1 MSHFKYR
8 FIMKIITIL
17 LVEDHK
23 LVREAWQSTLST
35 FPNLKIVGEAD
46 NNDDAFKLTRSL
58 MPDIIIMDI
67 NLKGESGVDAIK
79 NIINVIAKPRII
91 IVSMQSEI
99 AFVKKMFT
107 FGVMGYVTKN
117 SSKSELIE
125 SINKVYEGSK
135 YICKELNDILIS
147 ESLENRKEPALTA
160 REAEILPLICKGLT
174 NVEISEC
181 LNIHIKTIEGHKT
194 NIYKKLNVKNTL
206 ALINYAN
213 SKGLLS

>member
-1 MSHFKYR
+1 
-8 FIMKIITIL
+8 MKIITIL

-46 NNDDAFKLTRSL
+46 NNEDAFKLTRSL
-58 MPDIIIMDI
+58 LPDIIIMDI

-135 YICKELNDILIS
+135 YICKELNDILVS
-147 ESLENRKEPALTA
+147 ESLENRKEPTLTA
-160 REAEILPLICKGLT
+160 REAEILPLICKGWT
-174 NVEISEC
+174 NVEISEY

-206 ALINYAN
+206 TLINYAN